1 MLSVMMAFS
10 AMALSNAQMGFV
22 LREVPP
28 VKQGKRA
35 KKRRNDA

>member
-1 MLSVMMAFS
+1 MLSAMMAFS

-22 LREVPP
+22 LREMPP

-35 KKRRNDA
+35 RNLRKNA